1 MAQNKAHFV
10 RLFLALCREG
20 TLKHCMQK
28 SVSPRAT
35 PGKRKLLDQVRD
47 SVRFK
52 HYSLRTEQAYTDW
65 IARFIRFHHLRHP
78 AEMGAEEVREFL
90 TDLAVQKKVAAS
102 TQNQALSALLFL
114 YKEVLERELPW
125 IGEVQRAKRPV
136 KVPVVFTPEEARAV
150 LRCLRGQSRL
160 MAQLLYGSGLRL
172 MARKSFA
179 HAPRSARNA
188 VCSMSMC

>member
-28 SVSPRAT
+28 SVSPSAA

-65 IARFIRFHHLRHP
+65 ITRFIRYHHLRHP
-78 AEMGAEEVREFL
+78 AEMGAEEVPEFL
-90 TDLAVQKKVAAS
+90 TDLAVQKRVAAS
-102 TQNQALSALLFL
+102 THNQALSALR
-114 YKEVLERELPW
+114 VLVLNQT
-125 IGEVQRAKRPV
+125 GQYSTTNKLRPS
-136 KVPVVFTPEEARAV
+136 R
-150 LRCLRGQSRL
+150 QSF
-160 MAQLLYGSGLRL
+160 SEN
-172 MARKSFA
+172 
-179 HAPRSARNA
+179 RSTCPKCIASL
-188 VCSMSMC
+188 VE